1 MKSRVSRRKK
11 GLAGIIAGAILFSII
26 FTIGG
31 TYFAVVSRSQV
42 QYQEA
47 ALGRDVRQ
55 DQLRDEV
62 FEVDTVLLSNNFIG
76 VTIENNGQSPVRAM
90 SVFVVDDMSSVTTL
104 YDLNGLFTADTG
116 RTSSAFNTTVQYGGT
131 GIYIVKVITDIGNV
145 GVGTYPTEANVAV
158 GGIALATKIEGAPSP
173 VDEGDTIT
181 VTVTVSNYGSRAVI
195 DALPTID
202 APIVTGT
209 AYLDACSGGCPA
221 EGMQDVPAGENRTFT
236 YSYVAHTGGA
246 GGTATFLGHSEG
258 YIGGLLMRSD
268 SMVSGPVQIGGFE
281 GALTALGPTGAD
293 WFWFKYTGDAH
304 ENQTNAGAIY
314 FYEQKV
320 AFYAKIKNIF
330 DEQIKILT
338 YSNMMFLVPSTEK
351 VFFIVKEVNTSVTP
365 DTLTAYGLD
374 ENSPPGDPNWIT
386 IDPGEEV
393 VLSFAAPS
401 SGSSS
406 FNWNNDAR
414 DVVDNEWDVPE
425 RIPAVLLILSY
436 LLDGQIQS
444 QTIPFQSLFITF
456 GPEAFYVADDNDNEV
471 YVYSSRNVYV
481 ERSFDTGASG
491 NSNPR
496 GISVVGTDIYVL
508 DNIDDQVYR
517 YPGRGKII
525 PTEVSRVLKTI
536 AGSDLSDPTGMAID
550 GDELWIVDDG
560 LRKILRYSLA
570 SAFSA
575 GSNLNALEEIDLG
588 TPGGGS
594 GISLDMCTTGT
605 TSSSPLTFS
614 HTIGGGDERLLVI
627 GIGIE
632 GSSGID
638 VTGVTYD
645 GFALTKADDEISGS
659 SLLAEMWYMLDA
671 DLPSAGSYSVSISV
685 SGSITNINSGA
696 CSYTSAKQSAPEA
709 TAVDDAGDDDEA
721 SNIST
726 SITSNTNGALII
738 DVVASSRTNSLSPN
752 SGQTE
757 RYEVAGSSSR
767 TAGSTEVGGNGL
779 ETLGWSHSGEGRM
792 AQVVAVWDPYVF
804 RIEAEDMTIVS
815 GFEVHSTCKS
825 PPAATPSNGQCVRLP
840 LGNSTGEISS
850 VPALNGYY
858 DIKISH
864 IPEAGPGIS
873 FDVCSTGTT
882 SSSPLTFSHTIGG
895 GDNRLLV
902 VGIGIEGSGTPDVTA
917 VTYNGVAL
925 TKANDEISGSSLLA
939 EMWYMLDVD
948 LPSTGSY
955 TVSIT
960 ATGTITNI
968 NSGACSYTGV
978 KQSAPVATAV
988 DDAGDDDEASNIST
1002 SITSNT
1008 NGALIID
1015 VVASDRTN
1023 TLNPNAGQT
1032 ERYEVAGSSSRTAG
1046 STEGG
1051 GNGLETLGWSHSGE
1065 ARMAQVVA
1073 VWDPWVPDPDQYV
1086 VKLNG
1091 GTIDSWNAVQGTDNW
1106 LVRTIPQINLVPAD
1120 TLTIES
1126 TRGSNATWA
1135 HIDYIE
1141 FVESIGDSA
1150 ETADGLSI
1158 DSNYLYV
1165 LDDTNDLI
1173 VRYDRSAIEPS
1184 LASNTMKQ
1192 LSGADLTTPA
1202 GIMFNGTS
1210 IWLVDFGTDEIYEY
1224 DLVDLFSGSGNINA
1238 ITEFS
1243 LDVANGDGQ
1252 GL

>member
-1 MKSRVSRRKK
+1 MKSRVSRTKK
-11 GLAGIIAGAILFSII
+11 GLTGIMAGAILFSII
-26 FTIGG
+26 FTVGG
-31 TYFAVVSRSQV
+31 TYFTVVSRSQV

-55 DQLRDEV
+55 VQLRDEV

-76 VTIENNGQSPVRAM
+76 VTVENNGQSPVRAM

-104 YDLNGLFTADTG
+104 FDLNGLFTADTG

-131 GIYIVKVITDIGNV
+131 GIYTVKVVTDIGNV
-145 GVGTYPTEANVAV
+145 GAGTYPTQANVAI

-173 VDEGDTIT
+173 VDEGDTVT

-209 AYLDACSGGCPA
+209 AYLDACTGGCPA
-221 EGMQDVPAGENRTFT
+221 EGMQDIPAGENRTFT

-293 WFWFKYTGDAH
+293 WFWFKYTGDDH

-330 DEQIKILT
+330 NEQVKILT
-338 YSNMMFLVPSTEK
+338 YSNLMFLVPSTEK
-351 VFFIVKEVNTSVTP
+351 VFFIVKDVDTSADP
-365 DTLTAYGLD
+365 DTLTAYSLD

-401 SGSSS
+401 LGSSS

-575 GSNLNALEEIDLG
+575 GGNLNALEEIDLDVS
-588 TPGGGS
+588 GGGS
-594 GISLDMCTTGT
+594 GMSFDVC
-605 TSSSPLTFS
+605 TSSTSTSSPMTFS
-614 HTIGGGDERLLVI
+614 HTIGGGDDRLLVV

-632 GSSGID
+632 GDSID
-638 VTGVTYD
+638 VTAVTYNSV
-645 GFALTKADDEISGS
+645 ALTKAVDVVVGS
-659 SLLAEMWYMLDA
+659 STQSLSELWYMLES
-671 DLPSAGSYSVSISV
+671 DLPSTGSYTVSITASY
-685 SGSITNINSGA
+685 SSLTDIDAGGCSFTGA
-696 CSYTSAKQSAPEA
+696 EQSAPEA
-709 TAVDDAGDDDEA
+709 TA
-721 SNIST
+721 SNSNSAQST
-726 SITSNTNGALII
+726 IQTGITTLSDGAWII
-738 DVVASSRTNSLSPN
+738 DSLAVGETGNSTPDG
-752 SGQTE
+752 GQTE
-757 RYEVAGSSSR
+757 RYDQAGGSSTNALSTEVDL
-767 TAGSTEVGGNGL
+767 TAGS
-779 ETLGWSHSGEGRM
+779 ETQGWTKSGANRL
-792 AQVVAVWDPYVF
+792 AHAVAAFAPF
-804 RIEAEDMTIVS
+804 PPNRIEAEDMTIVS
-815 GFEVHSTCKS
+815 GFEVTSSCMD
-825 PPAATPSNGQCVRLP
+825 PPASSPSNAQCIRLP
-840 LGNSTGEISS
+840 LGNSTGEVST
-850 VPALNGYY
+850 VPGLAGYY

-864 IPEAGPGIS
+864 IPEAGPGIA
-873 FDVCSTGTT
+873 FDVCTTGTS
-882 SSSPLTFSHTIGG
+882 SSSPLAFSHTIGG
-895 GDNRLLV
+895 GDDRLLV
-902 VGIGIEGSGTPDVTA
+902 VGVAVEGGSVDVTS
-917 VTYNGVAL
+917 VTYDSTAL
-925 TKANDEISGSSLLA
+925 TKADEAYANNDILV
-939 EMWYMLDVD
+939 EMWYLLDAD
-948 LPSTGSY
+948 LPSSGSY
-955 TVSIT
+955 TVSIST
-960 ATGTITNI
+960 SGSISGI
-968 NSGACSYTGV
+968 LSGACSYTGV
-978 KQSAPVATAV
+978 KQSAPEDT
-988 DDAGDDDEASNIST
+988 NIDTTTDGETVST
-1002 SITSNT
+1002 SVTSNT
-1008 NGALIID
+1008 PGAWIID
-1015 VVASDRTN
+1015 VVGDDHSGSFS
-1023 TLNPNAGQT
+1023 PNGGQT
-1032 ERYEVAGSSSRTAG
+1032 ERYDMGSSRRIAG

-1051 GNGLETLGWSHSGE
+1051 GNGLETLGWTHSDDE
-1065 ARMAQVVA
+1065 ADIAHVVA
-1073 VWDPWVPDPDQYV
+1073 VWDPAVPDPDQYV

-1091 GTIDSWNAVQGTDNW
+1091 GTIDSWNATEGTDNW
-1106 LVRTIPQINLVPAD
+1106 YKRTIPLINLTATD
-1120 TLTIES
+1120 TLTIEA
-1126 TRGSNATWA
+1126 TRGSNDTWA
-1135 HIDYIE
+1135 HIDYVD
-1141 FVESIGDSA
+1141 FVESVGDSA
-1150 ETADGLSI
+1150 DTADGLSI

-1173 VRYDRSAIEPS
+1173 VRYHRAGSIPS

-1192 LSGADLTTPA
+1192 LSGADLTSPA

-1210 IWLVDFGTDEIYEY
+1210 IWVVDFGTDEIYEY

-1238 ITEFS
+1238 ITEFA
-1243 LDVANGDGQ
+1243 LDSVNGDGQ